1 MKKLLKNKM
10 QLIKDESKEIS
21 HIEKTDEHLLNQLK
35 CTTKQKHLWR
45 ISIPG
50 ENINVKL

>member
-1 MKKLLKNKM
+1 MKKLLNNKM

-35 CTTKQKHLWR
+35 YTTKQKHLWR
-45 ISIPG
+45 IIIPG
-50 ENINVKL
+50 ENIKVKS